1 MDRKTYR
8 TRHFLYA
15 IKVLFAGWLDNNM
28 AFMFIITIPF
38 YLIGMRRTFRHT
50 RIDKRLN
57 MGEYVFILGYFGS
70 QLLMKD
76 IVLIPFTGS
85 EGTTNTALKASSF
98 FNIFIELLYYCHL
111 TTFKQEY
118 NNWQI
123 DFINLSQHK

>member
-85 EGTTNTALKASSF
+85 EGKHLLSSISSLNYYTIAISQLLNKNTIIGK
-98 FNIFIELLYYCHL
+98 
-111 TTFKQEY
+111 
-118 NNWQI
+118 
-123 DFINLSQHK
+123 